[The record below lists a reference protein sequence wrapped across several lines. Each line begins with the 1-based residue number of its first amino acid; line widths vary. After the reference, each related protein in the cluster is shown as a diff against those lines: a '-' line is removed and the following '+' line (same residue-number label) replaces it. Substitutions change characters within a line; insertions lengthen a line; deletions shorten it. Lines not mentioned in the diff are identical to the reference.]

1 VSIGALFRI
10 AWDALARNAGRSL
23 LTMLGIII
31 GVAAVITALAIGAGV
46 RAAVAAQLQG
56 LGSNLVIVVP
66 GSTTTGGVA
75 LGAGARESLKL
86 DDATAIAHLVPGVAG
101 VSPQSGT
108 SAQVVAGN
116 ANWATSVSGVS
127 SDWPRVQN
135 WTLAQGRF
143 FTPDEQRDAA
153 KVAVLGSTVAA
164 NLFPSGNAIGAVI
177 VAKRV
182 PFTVI
187 GVLNAKGQSGF
198 GRDQDDQVVIPI
210 TSLQT
215 RITGNN
221 WLNSIVISATSTDI
235 VDSVVAATTR
245 LLRLRHHLTP
255 KQPDDFSVRNIS
267 NVQQAFTQTSQI
279 MSLLLASIATI
290 SLIVGGI
297 GIMNIMLVSVT
308 ERTREIGIRLAV
320 GAHARHIL
328 TQFLIEALT
337 LSCIG
342 GVIGIA
348 LGVVASLLAS
358 SVGGWNIL
366 VAPSAVLLSF
376 CFSAL
381 VGIIFGYYPARRAAL
396 LDPIDAL
403 RHE

>member
-1 VSIGALFRI
+1 MSLSVLFRI
-10 AWDALARNAGRSL
+10 AWEALARNAARSL

-31 GVAAVITALAIGAGV
+31 GVAAVITALAIGSGV

-66 GSTTTGGVA
+66 GSTTSGGVA
-75 LGAGARESLKL
+75 LGTGASQSLKL
-86 DDATAIAHLVPGVAG
+86 DDAIAIAQLVPGVAG

-116 ANWATSVSGVS
+116 ANWATTILGVS
-127 SDWPRVQN
+127 SDWPQVQN

-143 FTPDEQRDAA
+143 FTAGEQHDSA
-153 KVAVLGSTVAA
+153 KVVVLGSTVAA
-164 NLFPSGNAIGAVI
+164 NLFPAGNAVGSVI

-182 PFTVI
+182 PFTVV
-187 GVLNAKGQSGF
+187 GVLEAKGQSGF
-198 GRDQDDQVVIPI
+198 GRDQDDQVVVPI
-210 TSLQT
+210 TSLQE

-221 WLNSIVISATSTDI
+221 WLGAIIISATSTDI
-235 VDSVVAATTR
+235 VDSVVSTTTR
-245 LLRLRHHLTP
+245 LLRLRHHLAP
-255 KQPDDFSVRNIS
+255 SDPDDFSVRNIS

-328 TQFLIEALT
+328 SQFLIEALT
-337 LSCIG
+337 LSCVG

-348 LGVVASLLAS
+348 IGVAASLVAGAL
-358 SVGGWNIL
+358 GGWNIL
-366 VAPSAVLLSF
+366 VAPSAVLLAF
-376 CFSAL
+376 GFSAL
-381 VGIIFGYYPARRAAL
+381 VGIVFGYYPARRAAL
-396 LDPIDAL
+396 LNPIDAL

>member
-1 VSIGALFRI
+1 MSLSVLFRI
-10 AWDALARNAGRSL
+10 AWEALARNAARSL

-31 GVAAVITALAIGAGV
+31 GVAAVITALAIGSGV

-66 GSTTTGGVA
+66 GSTTSGGVA
-75 LGAGARESLKL
+75 LGTGASQSLKL
-86 DDATAIAHLVPGVAG
+86 GDAIAIGQLVPGVAG

-116 ANWATSVSGVS
+116 TNWATTILGVS
-127 SDWPRVQN
+127 SDWPQVQN
-135 WTLAQGRF
+135 WTIAQGRF
-143 FTPDEQRDAA
+143 FTADEQHDSG

-164 NLFPSGNAIGAVI
+164 NLFPAGNAVGSV
-177 VAKRV
+177 VVVKRV
-182 PFTVI
+182 PFTVV
-187 GVLNAKGQSGF
+187 GVLQPKGQSGF
-198 GRDQDDQVVIPI
+198 GRDQDDQVVVPI
-210 TSLQT
+210 TSLQA

-221 WLNSIVISATSTDI
+221 WLSAIIISATSTDI
-235 VDSVVAATTR
+235 VDSVVSTTTR
-245 LLRLRHHLTP
+245 LLRLRHHLAP
-255 KQPDDFSVRNIS
+255 NDPDDFSVRNIS
-267 NVQQAFTQTSQI
+267 NVQQAFTQTSRI

-337 LSCIG
+337 LSCVG

-348 LGVVASLLAS
+348 IGVAASLLAGTL
-358 SVGGWNIL
+358 GGWNIL
-366 VAPSAVLLSF
+366 VAPSAVLLAF
-376 CFSAL
+376 GFSAL
-381 VGIIFGYYPARRAAL
+381 VGIVFGYYPARRAAL
-396 LDPIDAL
+396 LNPIDAL

>member
-1 VSIGALFRI
+1 VKLAPLFRI

-31 GVAAVITALAIGAGV
+31 GVGAVITAMAIGNGV
-46 RAAVAAQLQG
+46 SAAVAAQLQN

-75 LGAGARESLKL
+75 LGAGANESLKL
-86 DDATAIAHLVPGVAG
+86 DDATAIARLVPGVAG

-108 SAQVVAGN
+108 SAQVIAGN
-116 ANWATSVSGVS
+116 QNWATSITGVN

-143 FTPDEQRDAA
+143 FTPEEQRNAA
-153 KVAVLGSTVAA
+153 KVAVLGNTVAT
-164 NLFPSGNAIGAVI
+164 NLFPAGNAVGKVV
-177 VAKRV
+177 VAHSV

-187 GVLNAKGQSGF
+187 GVLQAKGQSGF

-221 WLNSIVISATSTDI
+221 WLGAIIISATSTDMTNT
-235 VDSVVAATTR
+235 VVETTTQ
-245 LLRLRHHLTP
+245 LLRLRHHLTA
-255 KQPDDFSVRNIS
+255 KDPDDFSVRNIS
-267 NVQQAFTQTSQI
+267 NVQQAFSQTSRI
-279 MSLLLASIATI
+279 MALLLASIATI

-320 GAHARHIL
+320 GAKARQIL
-328 TQFLIEALT
+328 AQFLIEALT
-337 LSCIG
+337 LSSIG
-342 GVIGIA
+342 GVIGII
-348 LGVVASLLAS
+348 LGVIASLSAS
-358 SVGGWNIL
+358 AFGGWNIL
-366 VAPSAVLLSF
+366 VSPQSVLLSF
-376 CFSAL
+376 GFSAL
-381 VGIIFGYYPARRAAL
+381 IGVIFGYYPARRAAL
-396 LDPIDAL
+396 LNPIEAL